1 MATLKEQNQ
10 ELKNKNQKLQIELE
24 LANRKNELL
33 KKQKPE
39 NNEALDYAEW
49 VAQNG
54 KFLQKFIQQSLSA
67 KANFYLPRN
76 EYDNVLI
83 DDFDFNVNIPQI
95 SASEIKEQKLV
106 DEAKNYAEE
115 TSFLHKE
122 LPLNFFI
129 NSNDVVFYSKHRYVS
144 NNGYLV
150 ENMKLIKK
158 INDTEVVFDFS
169 FKNVKGDLVLLNM
182 NYDNILTDDE
192 EQLKEFNKVY
202 KFVDFVEKYKNS

>member
-54 KFLQKFIQQSLSA
+54 NFLQKFIQQSLSA

>member
-115 TSFLHKE
+115 TSFLRKE

>member
-1 MATLKEQNQ
+1 M
-10 ELKNKNQKLQIELE
+10 QIELE
-24 LANRKNELL
+24 IANRKNELL
-33 KKQKPE
+33 KKQKSKNK

-54 KFLQKFIQQSLSA
+54 NFLQKFIQQSLSA
-67 KANFYLPRN
+67 RANFYTPRN
-76 EYDNVLI
+76 KYDEVLI
-83 DDFDFNVNIPQI
+83 DDFDFKVSVPQI

-106 DEAKNYAEE
+106 DAAKEYAEE
-115 TSFLHKE
+115 NSFLYKE